1 MCYVCILTI
10 NTKGDNMADIKDI
23 ISNIEQI
30 YGSNNSLQLLKD
42 FERVLDELDVY
53 VFDSW
58 IDGEL
63 VEGPKESR
71 YYVECTFMWPYEQLP
86 EPAGGKRLTEY
97 GCRVQVA
104 ESKIATVRKIKT
116 PDDIRPGTRKG
127 KIDHKQ
133 IWMIKISMPKKLMS
147 DINRGYTE
155 LDKNKIEDIVN
166 ANIINS
172 SIDPAEQ
179 QAQDMAN
186 AQPAELPAA

>member
-1 MCYVCILTI
+1 
-10 NTKGDNMADIKDI
+10 MADIKDI

-71 YYVECTFMWPYEQLP
+71 YYVECTFMWPYDQLP

-116 PDDIRPGTRKG
+116 AR
-127 KIDHKQ
+127 
-133 IWMIKISMPKKLMS
+133 
-147 DINRGYTE
+147 
-155 LDKNKIEDIVN
+155 
-166 ANIINS
+166 
-172 SIDPAEQ
+172 
-179 QAQDMAN
+179 
-186 AQPAELPAA
+186 